1 MNGVETQSY
10 AKKFDEVCADARGW
24 IKNVEFA
31 FGQLKPGDS
40 REAKTRFY
48 DFLDNITQVIA
59 KEVKGAALQCLDFAQ
74 QVDPNVKITTS
85 TSLERGALHQKP
97 AIPKI
102 KRKKRKISSNSSKSD
117 EAPKPTM
124 AADYPDMKDECPIC
138 FITMDDSEKL
148 KEHFSA
154 KHENTGQKT
163 AKCNCG
169 KKFYDLKCYLYH
181 FKNKHGNGPRDR
193 CPICFKKGLR
203 ETKFVLHLRS
213 HFFKY
218 KCDLCPKFLQ
228 IKEHLISH
236 RSQHMREFPEPCK
249 CKVCGNKFYDVLEY
263 EDHMATAHLSDEK
276 KKEASLPCAS
286 CKKVFASTDA
296 LKEHDCEDGGDDKEF
311 HCCVCGKYFLK
322 DDDLSAHMEEQH
334 DDDADTDACKICNAD
349 GDESQAS
356 PSKKRKSSVSTA
368 EVPVANPVQCSECG
382 RLFKN
387 SFNLNIHFGMVH
399 KKDSSQSSAK

>member
-1 MNGVETQSY
+1 MSTLDEIVDKRYRYTMVFVDLTSY
-10 AKKFDEVCADARGW
+10 INDFVKL
-24 IKNVEFA
+24 FA
-31 FGQLKPGDS
+31 TSANTFAS
-40 REAKTRFY
+40 KTRSLLNLY
-48 DFLDNITQVIA
+48 MLH
-59 KEVKGAALQCLDFAQ
+59 K
-74 QVDPNVKITTS
+74 TS
-85 TSLERGALHQKP
+85 
-97 AIPKI
+97 
-102 KRKKRKISSNSSKSD
+102 ISHLL
-117 EAPKPTM
+117 
-124 AADYPDMKDECPIC
+124 
-138 FITMDDSEKL
+138 KL

-296 LKEHDCEDGGDDKEF
+296 LKEHDCEDGGDD
-311 HCCVCGKYFLK
+311 V
-322 DDDLSAHMEEQH
+322 
-334 DDDADTDACKICNAD
+334 
-349 GDESQAS
+349 
-356 PSKKRKSSVSTA
+356 
-368 EVPVANPVQCSECG
+368 
-382 RLFKN
+382 
-387 SFNLNIHFGMVH
+387 
-399 KKDSSQSSAK
+399 